1 MNQERVP
8 AGLTMSRLSRRAAA
22 TILFAILVGCV
33 ATSERPSPGPARWI
47 TAWTTSQSALGT
59 TGVTNATVRMIA
71 RVTISGEGVRLRFDN
86 TYGTAPVVFGKV
98 YVGHR
103 VQKEILAAG
112 SNRQVFFDRAGTTTI
127 AAGSSVESDPVPM
140 TVIAGEDLAVSV
152 YIPDADVRPSQHTA
166 AMVTS
171 YLSENG
177 SGNVAADEVKP
188 TPGFFVAPQSPFK
201 RTTTSMFWLKGVD
214 VLSSSS
220 TGAIVVL
227 GDSITD
233 GSCSTVDAHDRWEDR
248 LAVRLDLAGIRKA
261 VLNAGIAGNTITRE
275 GLHPPVDTLPA
286 LERLDRDVLSN
297 RGVTHVFLFEGTN
310 DIRRDAPAAQVI
322 GGTQELVKRIKARG
336 IKIIAATIIP
346 RHDLAPFGTN
356 TGWDAAKTAIRHQ
369 VNDWLRSKS
378 PFDGIV
384 DFDKAMRDPANP
396 EVNYP
401 SFHCDGIH
409 PNVRGYYEL
418 AKAVPLEMLK

>member
-1 MNQERVP
+1 
-8 AGLTMSRLSRRAAA
+8 MSRLSHRAAA
-22 TILFAILVGCV
+22 TILFATLVVSV
-33 ATSERPSPGPARWI
+33 ATPQQPSAGPAKWT
-47 TAWTTSQSALGT
+47 TAWTTSQSGLGMNSM
-59 TGVTNATVRMIA
+59 TNATARMIA
-71 RVTISGEGVRLRFDN
+71 RVTISGEAVRLRLDN
-86 TYGTAPVVFGKV
+86 TYGTKPVVLGKV

-103 VQKEILAAG
+103 VQKEILAPG
-112 SNRQVFFDRAGTTTI
+112 SNRQVFFNRAGTTTI
-127 AAGSSVESDPVPM
+127 APGSSVESDPVPM
-140 TVIAGEDLAVSV
+140 KVIAGEDLAVSV
-152 YIPDADVRPSQHTA
+152 YVPDADVRPSQHGG

-177 SGNVAADEVKP
+177 SGDVAADEVRP
-188 TPGFFVAPQSPFK
+188 MPGSSAAPQSPFK
-201 RTTTSMFWLKGVD
+201 GMTTSMFWLKGID

-220 TGAIVVL
+220 TGAIVAF

-233 GSCSTVDAHDRWEDR
+233 GTCSTVDAHDRWEDW

-275 GLHPPVDTLPA
+275 GLHPPADSMPA

-297 RGVTHVFLFEGTN
+297 RGVTHVILFEGTN

-322 GGTQELVKRIKARG
+322 NGMQELVKRVKARG

-346 RHDLAPFGTN
+346 RHDLAPAGTN
-356 TGWDAAKTAIRHQ
+356 TGWNAAKTTIRHQ

-409 PNVRGYYEL
+409 PNTRGYYEL
-418 AKAVPLEMLK
+418 AKAVPLDMLK